1 MWGKTLQRCESYY
14 EFEIEKCQPD
24 QVVGE
29 VEKLK
34 ADQQEAMVG
43 LLYIVKI
50 SDLTLICLIW
60 CWFVWSDA
68 DLLHN

>member
-1 MWGKTLQRCESYY
+1 MQRCESYY
-14 EFEIEKCQPD
+14 EFEIEKCQPA

-43 LLYIVKI
+43 LLYIVKT
-50 SDLTLICLIW
+50 SDLTLICYTIKTCL
-60 CWFVWSDA
+60 S
-68 DLLHN
+68 

>member
-14 EFEIEKCQPD
+14 EYEIEQCQPG

-43 LLYIVKI
+43 LLYIVKSI
-50 SDLTLICLIW
+50 
-60 CWFVWSDA
+60 WSDIG
-68 DLLHN
+68 LLYN

>member
-1 MWGKTLQRCESYY
+1 MWGKTLQRCESYN

-43 LLYIVKI
+43 LLYIVKSI
-50 SDLTLICLIW
+50 
-60 CWFVWSDA
+60 WSDIG
-68 DLLHN
+68 LLSN

>member
-1 MWGKTLQRCESYY
+1 MQRGEGYY
-14 EFEIEKCQPD
+14 EYEIEQCQPG

-43 LLYIVKI
+43 LLYIVKT
-50 SDLTLICLIW
+50 SDLTLICYTTKTCLS
-60 CWFVWSDA
+60 CV
-68 DLLHN
+68 LPLV

>member
-1 MWGKTLQRCESYY
+1 MQRCESYN

-50 SDLTLICLIW
+50 SDLTLICLI
-60 CWFVWSDA
+60 
-68 DLLHN
+68 

>member
-1 MWGKTLQRCESYY
+1 MQRCESYN

-43 LLYIVKI
+43 LLYIVKT
-50 SDLTLICLIW
+50 SDLTLICYTIKTCLSCILPL
-60 CWFVWSDA
+60 V
-68 DLLHN
+68 